1 MQVRVPRR
9 VLFGLAILGGLALM
23 VAAFASWSVLRAPDE
38 SEATGLY
45 AGSLGARVL
54 VIAPHPDD
62 EVIAPGGLTAT
73 AIASGATVRTVV
85 VTAGDGFKKAARL
98 ISGGP
103 LSPKV
108 FRELGTLR
116 FPETQASFEALGVP
130 PGDRVYLG
138 YGDAS
143 VPALWDEGWDR
154 DVVARN
160 GCTSTPYPFAF
171 TAGAP
176 YRGASLAADLGRILE
191 EYAPT
196 SVVYPDPD
204 DNHPDHWST
213 AAFVEYVLESRG
225 YEGDRYTYLAHFGH
239 YPFPWAYLPNAYMR
253 PPADLVDQGTEWHS
267 LALTE
272 AARETKARA
281 LSQHRS
287 QLRIPHM
294 YVYLRSFLRRN
305 ELFGTYAPARALA
318 SAEPSTS
325 AAPTPD
331 PDDHDLVVRDPGTG
345 TLPAAVRGAASVRGV
360 RFARG
365 PERVWMGIAIDGGPR
380 PAYDCGFHL
389 RLFGG
394 EGPRRIDVTVAGGQ
408 TKVWD
413 QFSNS
418 VSPAVVEVARSGDTL
433 WLGLPASAFDGVR
446 SALVSGDVRPGGR
459 LRVRSAWRVVRF

>member
-1 MQVRVPRR
+1 MRLPVRRSSFVW
-9 VLFGLAILGGLALM
+9 LAVFGGLVLM
-23 VAAFASWSVLRAPDE
+23 LAAFVASSVLGSPDE
-38 SEATGLY
+38 SEAVGLF
-45 AGSLGARVL
+45 AGSLGTRVL
-54 VIAPHPDD
+54 IIAPHPDD

-73 AIASGATVRTVV
+73 AIASGAKVRTVV

-103 LSPKV
+103 LSPEV

-116 FPETQASFEALGVP
+116 YPETQASFEALGVP
-130 PGDRVYLG
+130 VGDRIYLG

-154 DVVARN
+154 EVVARN

-176 YRGASLAADLGRILE
+176 YRGASLVADLERVIDE
-191 EYAPT
+191 CAPT
-196 SVVYPDPD
+196 AVVYPDPD
-204 DNHPDHWST
+204 DNHPDHWAT

-225 YEGDRYTYLAHFGH
+225 YEGGRYTYLAHFGH

-253 PPADLVDQGTEWHS
+253 PPAELVHQGTEWHS
-267 LALTE
+267 LTLTE
-272 AARETKARA
+272 AARDAKAQA

-305 ELFGTYAPARALA
+305 ELFGTYAPARPLA
-318 SAEPSTS
+318 SSGTS
-325 AAPTPD
+325 VPPTPD
-331 PDDHDLVVRDPGTG
+331 PQSRDLVVRDPGTG
-345 TLPAAVRGAASVRGV
+345 GPGTLLPGAVSVRGV
-360 RFARG
+360 RLARA
-365 PERVWMGIAIDGGPR
+365 PERVWMGIAIKGGPR

-408 TKVWD
+408 TKVWN

-433 WLGLPASAFDGVR
+433 WVGLPASAFAGVR
-446 SALVSGDVRPGGR
+446 SALVSGDVRPSGR
-459 LRVRSAWRVVRF
+459 LRARSAWRVVRF

>member
-85 VTAGDGFKKAARL
+85 VTDGDGFKKAARL

-305 ELFGTYAPARALA
+305 ELFGTYAPARSRPRSRARARRRRPTRTTTTSSCAIRGPARSRRPCAVLPPSA
-318 SAEPSTS
+318 ASGSRADRSASGWESRSTGARDPRTTADSTCACSAEK
-325 AAPTPD
+325 D
-331 PDDHDLVVRDPGTG
+331 
-345 TLPAAVRGAASVRGV
+345 RGGS
-360 RFARG
+360 
-365 PERVWMGIAIDGGPR
+365 M
-380 PAYDCGFHL
+380 
-389 RLFGG
+389 
-394 EGPRRIDVTVAGGQ
+394 
-408 TKVWD
+408 
-413 QFSNS
+413 
-418 VSPAVVEVARSGDTL
+418 
-433 WLGLPASAFDGVR
+433 
-446 SALVSGDVRPGGR
+446 
-459 LRVRSAWRVVRF
+459 

>member
-1 MQVRVPRR
+1 MRLPVRRISFVW
-9 VLFGLAILGGLALM
+9 LAILGGLVLM
-23 VAAFASWSVLRAPDE
+23 VAAFAASSLLRAPDE
-38 SEATGLY
+38 NEAAGLY
-45 AGSLGARVL
+45 VGSLGARVL

-73 AIASGATVRTVV
+73 AIASGATVRTIV

-116 FPETQASFEALGVP
+116 YPETQASFEALGVP
-130 PGDRVYLG
+130 AADRVYLG

-143 VPALWDEGWDR
+143 VSALWDQGWDS

-176 YRGASLAADLGRILE
+176 YRGASLAADLDRVID

-196 SVVYPDPD
+196 AVVYPDPD

-225 YEGDRYTYLAHFGH
+225 YEGDRYTYLAHFGR
-239 YPFPWAYLPNAYMR
+239 YPFPWAYLPNAYIR
-253 PPADLVDQGTEWHS
+253 PPAELVDQGTEWHTLS
-267 LALTE
+267 LTD

-287 QLRIPHM
+287 QMRIPHM

-318 SAEPSTS
+318 SAEPSAS
-325 AAPTPD
+325 APPTPD
-331 PDDHDLVVRDPGTG
+331 PNDRDLVVRDPGTG
-345 TLPAAVRGAASVRGV
+345 TLPAIVRGAASVRGV

-365 PERVWMGIAIDGGPR
+365 PERIWMGIAIKGGPR

-418 VSPAVVEVARSGDTL
+418 SSPAAVEVARSGDTL
-433 WLGLPASAFDGVR
+433 WVGLPASAFDGVR
-446 SALVSGDVRPGGR
+446 SALVSGDVRPSGR
-459 LRVRSAWRVVRF
+459 IRARSAWRVVRF